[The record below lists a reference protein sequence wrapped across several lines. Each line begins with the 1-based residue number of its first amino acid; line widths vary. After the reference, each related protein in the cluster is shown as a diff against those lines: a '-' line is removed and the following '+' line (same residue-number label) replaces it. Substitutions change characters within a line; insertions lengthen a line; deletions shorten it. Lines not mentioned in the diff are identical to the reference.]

1 MAGSGTV
8 DKEGKRLVGPLPPL
22 MGSDLKFIKGQRI
35 RIILV
40 NLDKNMA
47 VRILT

>member
-22 MGSDLKFIKGQRI
+22 MGSDLLFIKGQRI
-35 RIILV
+35 R
-40 NLDKNMA
+40 NYTCKF
-47 VRILT
+47 R